1 MDTKQ
6 AIVVRTDLKM
16 SPGKIATQAA
26 HAAVSSA
33 LLAKSKKKS
42 WFSKWSSEG
51 QKKIVLKVKSLNE
64 LKELKKKASALG
76 IPNELIR
83 DAGFTEVVPGTI
95 TALGIGPAPDE
106 KINKVVGSLPL
117 L

>member
-1 MDTKQ
+1 MNTKQ
-6 AIVVRTDLKM
+6 AIVIRTDLKM
-16 SPGKIATQAA
+16 SSGKIATQAA

-33 LLAKSKKKS
+33 LVTKARKRS

-51 QKKIVLKVKSLNE
+51 QKNIVLKVKDLKT
-64 LKELKKKASALG
+64 LKELKKKASSIG

-83 DAGFTEVVPGTI
+83 DAGFTEVLPGTI
-95 TALGIGPAPDE
+95 TALGIGPAPEE